1 MNESP
6 TIYTDLDGT
15 LLDHETYSAEA
26 ARAVLHSLTEQG
38 IPIVPATSKP
48 YSQVSE
54 FRREMGPKH
63 ASLVENG
70 AALIRLLSRNF
81 GEQDSFNFIND
92 VKTSATNQSQCS
104 S

>member
-38 IPIVPATSKP
+38 IPIVPATSKT
-48 YSQVSE
+48 YSEVSE
-54 FRREMGPKH
+54 FRREMGLKH
-63 ASLVENG
+63 AFSFAESVDIDTIYDFEL
-70 AALIRLLSRNF
+70 AKAIFRLHP
-81 GEQDSFNFIND
+81 ND
-92 VKTSATNQSQCS
+92 
-104 S
+104 